1 MWVIFQLY
9 INKNMWKNWNF
20 WIFYEIFE
28 AENEFFWSKLTKKD
42 RFRAENDQKNP
53 KNKFGQQIRNNQI
66 VSWKCRILTRNLW
79 KTIFHRKGPSYD
91 IKLFCWV

>member
-1 MWVIFQLY
+1 MWVLY
-9 INKNMWKNWNF
+9 IYKNMWKKRKF

-28 AENEFFWSKLTKKD
+28 ADFEIKMSFSTKIDGK
-42 RFRAENDQKNP
+42 RSISSWKRPENP